1 MRLGIEHFGDPM
13 ALYGM
18 ERDNRDGLLML
29 LGYQVHM
36 AKEAKRSVG
45 AEDSSFIKGEG
56 EAMVRS
62 ASFRID

>member
-1 MRLGIEHFGDPM
+1 M

-18 ERDNRDGLLML
+18 ERENRDGLLML